1 MVFATD
7 GEFEG
12 EMDEKDLEELYG
24 EEVDNDQEDVEHEA
38 AKVSAEVCDGG
49 ELEAHEDEDL
59 CGAEHKLL
67 PDPGDPTAAEV
78 EDHRACGHVPYRVWC
93 QECVEAR
100 GTGEPHRARKTE
112 RAVCVFAFDYLFIGH
127 DGAAI
132 QRKDLTEE
140 REEVAVKLL
149 VAKDTRGKAV
159 FAHVIPQKGV
169 DEDHYAV
176 DVLVKDVLWLGF

>member
-12 EMDEKDLEELYG
+12 ELDEKDLEEFYG
-24 EEVDNDQEDVEHEA
+24 NEVNHEQEDVQHKAVE
-38 AKVSAEVCDGG
+38 VGAEVCDDG
-49 ELEAHEDEDL
+49 ELEAQEDEDL
-59 CGAEHKLL
+59 RGAEHKLL

-78 EDHRACGHVPYRVWC
+78 EDHRACGHVPYRAWC

-149 VAKDTRGKAV
+149 VAKDTRGK
-159 FAHVIPQKGV
+159 QS
-169 DEDHYAV
+169 
-176 DVLVKDVLWLGF
+176 LLT